1 MKINVEDEFEGAQA
15 KVTNT
20 TSQTL
25 PSFLDTANLAKI
37 KLRAMRA
44 GVWFRMLPRIDRVLI
59 DLTIK
64 VASTIRSA
72 SLAKCV
78 LSVTGKLQ
86 GLLQSRVVRSV
97 REIGFPLACK
107 LSLLAQKWGKADAVE
122 WARDAEFARFLAVM
136 KINGHLY
143 ASV

>member
-1 MKINVEDEFEGAQA
+1 
-15 KVTNT
+15 VTNT
-20 TSQTL
+20 TSQTRF
-25 PSFLDTANLAKI
+25 SFLDTASLAKI
-37 KLRAMRA
+37 KLRAVRA
-44 GVWFRMLPRIDRVLI
+44 GIWYRMLPRIDRVLI

-64 VASTIRSA
+64 VAATIRSA

-86 GLLQSRVVRSV
+86 GLLESRVVRSV

-107 LSLLAQKWGKADAVE
+107 LGLFAQKWGNVDAVE
-122 WARDAEFARFLAVM
+122 WARDAGFARFLAVM